1 MCFAVGFWT
10 TVRAMGDSIWWKVS
24 LCVYVL
30 CVYVCTC
37 CVYVLRVCVYVLCVY
52 VCTCVCCVVC
62 VCVHACLLCKCLC
75 VVSVCSIV
83 LFYIRSSFRGVNPSV
98 RLHLYVVK
106 PSLLDKVRIHHQQ
119 L

>member
-30 CVYVCTC
+30 CVYVCTYC
-37 CVYVLRVCVYVLCVY
+37 
-52 VCTCVCCVVC
+52 VC

-75 VVSVCSIV
+75 VVCVCSIV